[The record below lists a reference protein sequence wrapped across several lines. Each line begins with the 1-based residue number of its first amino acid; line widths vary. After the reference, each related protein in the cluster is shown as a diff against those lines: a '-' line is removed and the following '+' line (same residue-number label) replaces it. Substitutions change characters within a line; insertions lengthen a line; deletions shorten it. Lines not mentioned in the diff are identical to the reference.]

1 MPKTYVENAERMYQ
15 KFNDFVR
22 GELKRRSIKQE
33 ELAMYLNV
41 SRSTLSYRLSGRIEW
56 NLKDAFRTMD
66 YLQSDFNDI

>member
-1 MPKTYVENAERMYQ
+1 MPRSYVENAERLYR

-66 YLQSDFNDI
+66 FLQCDFKDI